1 MAIWTPADEYDE
13 EELKDLA
20 LAIGLLTGTWDAEKA
35 AKRYY
40 SPGEEKLG
48 RKAIA
53 NLLRSQKPFDSALR
67 RQLAALFD
75 FEDEQPGHCI
85 PARPGIP
92 PSYSSFAGAMERK
105 LVFEF
110 RRTGKPDVTLRN
122 LHLASDYRDA
132 VESGL
137 PHQKA
142 VALVCKKYG
151 VSDTAVKKARH
162 DNPILKPRK
171 AVIKRRKRPA

>member
-1 MAIWTPADEYDE
+1 MAIWTPVDEYDD
-13 EELKDLA
+13 EELKDLS
-20 LAIGLLTGTWDAEKA
+20 LAIGLLTGTWDDEKT

-40 SPGEEKLG
+40 SPSEEKLG

-75 FEDEQPGHCI
+75 FEDEQLP
-85 PARPGIP
+85 
-92 PSYSSFAGAMERK
+92 YSSFAGAMERK

-110 RRTGKPDVTLRN
+110 RRTGKLDVTLRN
-122 LHLASDYRDA
+122 LHLASDYRNA

-151 VSDTAVKKARH
+151 VSDTAVKKARQ

-171 AVIKRRKRPA
+171 AVIKRRKRPS